1 MHFQRLISSTAWSL
15 TSLLCAITVC
25 WGQYLTSSSSVFLP
39 PGQRWESPGRVKQ
52 MWAAALQLQRCPCV
66 RHSQLTWMDL
76 PVCFSS
82 ITWREGKRGG
92 KGCEWQYC
100 WQPWPYSPVRGVG
113 YFKKRHKYWSGKTPS
128 LQCRWACG
136 GKLSVL
142 PTGQGKHCRSLEH
155 WLGAMHSAGLLGFAY
170 SNWEL
175 LYLLSVIAIGCQQEE
190 GWILHS
196 VWPKC
201 EENGHL
207 EDIWTGLP
215 FIPACL

>member
-113 YFKKRHKYWSGKTPS
+113 YFKRDTNIEVGKPHHCSVDEPAEGSCQCCRQGRANTAGAWSIGGG
-128 LQCRWACG
+128 QCTALVCW
-136 GKLSVL
+136 
-142 PTGQGKHCRSLEH
+142 
-155 WLGAMHSAGLLGFAY
+155 GLLTVTGNY
-170 SNWEL
+170 STFFQ
-175 LYLLSVIAIGCQQEE
+175 S
-190 GWILHS
+190 
-196 VWPKC
+196 
-201 EENGHL
+201 
-207 EDIWTGLP
+207 
-215 FIPACL
+215 